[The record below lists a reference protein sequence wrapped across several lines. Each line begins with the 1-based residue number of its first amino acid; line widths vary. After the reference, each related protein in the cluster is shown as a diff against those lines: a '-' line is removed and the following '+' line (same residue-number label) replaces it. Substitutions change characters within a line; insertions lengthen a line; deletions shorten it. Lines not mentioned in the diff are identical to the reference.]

1 MATEK
6 KFSPLTVDNV
16 KENSLRKGTFQAQ
29 IRQSVQSVTTYT
41 RSHNN
46 DLFSFEDESGT
57 AFENTSQRVFWL
69 DVPADA
75 TVKTVEAVIAK
86 FPNARIVQ
94 LLCSDLENYLSEGQ
108 KAAIEKGL
116 ITLDEIADGSMVRS
130 SDGEIVLQDGRPFYR
145 ILRFDKE
152 GKMCDEDLRDS
163 ALTYI
168 PQALATM
175 L

>member
-1 MATEK
+1 MSATK
-6 KFSPLTVDNV
+6 TYSPLTVDNV
-16 KENSLRKGTFQAQ
+16 KENTLRKGTFQAQ

-57 AFENTSQRVFWL
+57 TFENTSNRVFWL
-69 DVPADA
+69 DVPADT
-75 TVKTVEAVIAK
+75 TVKTVEAILAK

-94 LLCSDLENYLSEGQ
+94 TLCSDLENHLSEGQ

-116 ITLDEIADGSMVRS
+116 ITLDEIADSSMVKS
-130 SDGEIVLQDGRPFYR
+130 SDGEIILNEGKPFYR

-152 GKMCDEDLRDS
+152 GKMVDEDLRDS
-163 ALTYI
+163 SSTYI
-168 PQALATM
+168 PQSLATM